1 MNEESRPKAAPQTPA
16 KASTTSVAQSIP
28 DGEQARVLAPEEA
41 QRLAALERVVDA
53 GLNTFVAVGNALGEI
68 STSKLYQATNATF
81 DEYTR
86 ERFGIGRSRV
96 YQLMAAA
103 TITESLS
110 TAVDITTERQARELV
125 GLAPEVAKTV
135 FVAATSAADQ
145 RGAPAPTG
153 DDLRDARAAITSVAM
168 PSPAPS
174 RPSRRRA
181 LPDAYD
187 RTVYDL
193 QKVLERLKRLHDDD
207 RFATNRPALKQRYS
221 NRISNLEALLS
232 SASSDLDGH
241 VCSECDKRVPVNAD
255 YLTNH
260 KDCS

>member
-1 MNEESRPKAAPQTPA
+1 MAAATQKSAAAKPQTTP
-16 KASTTSVAQSIP
+16 SILP
-28 DGEQARVLAPEEA
+28 QGVPGGEQARVLAPEEA

-53 GLNTFVAVGNALGEI
+53 GLNTFVAVGNALSEI

-81 DEYTR
+81 DDYTR

-135 FVAATSAADQ
+135 FVAATSTADQ

-181 LPDAYD
+181 LPDAYSD
-187 RTVYDL
+187 AVYDL
-193 QKVLERLKRLHDDD
+193 QKVLEKVKRLHDDD

-221 NRISNLEALLS
+221 NRISDLEALLS
-232 SASSDLDGH
+232 SVSSDLDGH
-241 VCSECDKRVPVNAD
+241 VCSECDKRVPVNAE

-260 KDCS
+260 QDCSR